1 MTDKKFK
8 ELVNLYVDR
17 EISAADME
25 RLKLEIS
32 ACPER
37 KRMFVERCRLNKAM
51 RLALNPQRSRH
62 PRRSSVRSPGRRT
75 VSRGSHRSR
84 AHPVATRISVV
95 EDSLGRSSAARLPR
109 WVLAGGLLGSL
120 ALSLVL
126 LTPVF
131 RDTTAARAQP
141 ALVGVNPDYL
151 LASDPLES
159 LGRAELKRYAA
170 AQHRNAAQ
178 YEASLIAQMRL
189 MGLRPELTPADKQL
203 REVDIPAYHQ
213 LKRTVN
219 RAELLQRLQAQ
230 QSIPAPRLLHIQEWE
245 SNYGTRWPGGFEVMP
260 ARFGQF

>member
-1 MTDKKFK
+1 MTDKKFT

-17 EISAADME
+17 EISVADLE

-37 KRMFVERCRLNKAM
+37 KRVFVERCRLHKAM
-51 RLALNPQRSRH
+51 RLALNPQRRRH

-75 VSRGSHRSR
+75 APRGSHRSR
-84 AHPVATRISVV
+84 PYPVATRISMVD
-95 EDSLGRSSAARLPR
+95 DSLGRSSAGRLPR

-120 ALSLVL
+120 ALSLLL

-141 ALVGVNPDYL
+141 ALVGVNPEDL
-151 LASDPLES
+151 VASDPLES

-170 AQHRNAAQ
+170 AQQRSTAQ

-203 REVDIPAYHQ
+203 LEVDIPAYHQ
-213 LKRTVN
+213 PQRTVN
-219 RAELLQRLQAQ
+219 RAALLQRLQAQ
-230 QSIPAPRLLHIQEWE
+230 QSIPAPKLLHIQEWE
-245 SNYGTRWPGGFEVMP
+245 SSDGARWPGGFEFMS
-260 ARFGQF
+260 ARLGEF